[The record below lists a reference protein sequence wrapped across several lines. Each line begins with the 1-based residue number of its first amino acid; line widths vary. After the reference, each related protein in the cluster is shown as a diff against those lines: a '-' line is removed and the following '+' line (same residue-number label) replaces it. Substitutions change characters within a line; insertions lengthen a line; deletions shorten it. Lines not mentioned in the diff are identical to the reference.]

1 MAIIAVVFTDFFMSI
16 NNGNGAVVGSV
27 AGYDVGD
34 AESSSGGFW
43 ADFTG
48 GGKNRRFG
56 PYSSS

>member
-1 MAIIAVVFTDFFMSI
+1 MAEVSGYDVGAAESSI
-16 NNGNGAVVGSV
+16 

-43 ADFTG
+43 VDFTR

-56 PYSSS
+56 P